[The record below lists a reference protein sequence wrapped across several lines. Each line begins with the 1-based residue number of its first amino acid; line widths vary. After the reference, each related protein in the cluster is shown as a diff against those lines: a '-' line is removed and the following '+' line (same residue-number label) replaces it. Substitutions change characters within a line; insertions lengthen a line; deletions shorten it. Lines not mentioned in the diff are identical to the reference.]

1 MLDSPV
7 QDPCGLVRDLQPD
20 VNSLSMTIVLSPAK
34 TLDFEAQCFT
44 GKHSLPD
51 YLKESGELIS
61 KLVKLPKSELREL
74 MGISEKL
81 AELNAQRYRNW
92 STPFTLEN
100 SKQALLAFKGDVYT
114 GFDFE
119 AWKAADFNFAQKELR
134 ILSGLYGILRP
145 LDLIQ
150 PYRLEMGTQLAT
162 RRGKNLY
169 AFWGEKIAS
178 ALNEVAAATRS
189 KFLVNLASNE
199 YFSAANHAELE
210 ADVVS
215 PVFKDLKNG
224 KYKIISFYAKKA
236 RGMMADFIIRNRL
249 KRPDDLHAFNVA
261 GYRYDKAG
269 SRPEAPLFLR
279 DAPA

>member
-1 MLDSPV
+1 MI
-7 QDPCGLVRDLQPD
+7 
-20 VNSLSMTIVLSPAK
+20 IVLSPAK
-34 TLDFEAQCFT
+34 TLDFGDQCLT

-51 YLKESGELIS
+51 YLAESGELIA
-61 KLVKLPKSELREL
+61 KLVKLRKPALKNL
-74 MGISEKL
+74 MGISENL
-81 AELNAQRYRNW
+81 AELNAQRYRQW
-92 STPFTLEN
+92 STPFTVDN

-114 GFDFE
+114 GFDFGK
-119 AWKAADFNFAQKELR
+119 WKAADFNFAQKALR

-162 RRGKNLY
+162 RHGKNLY
-169 AFWGEKIAS
+169 AFWGDRITA
-178 ALNEVAAATRS
+178 ALNEVISETGN

-199 YFSAANHAELE
+199 YFSAVKPVDLD

-236 RGMMADFIIRNRL
+236 RGLMADFIIRQQL
-249 KRPDDLHAFNVA
+249 KKPCDLHAFNLA
-261 GYRYDKAG
+261 GYRYEKAG
-269 SRPEAPLFLR
+269 SKPGAPLFLR
-279 DAPA
+279 DTPV